1 MLVQI
6 AHLYALG
13 CLGILFFQIAL
24 IAGAPLGPWT
34 QGGQHA
40 GALPATGRVIAALS
54 IAVVLFQGLAI
65 LSAAGFPG
73 LGWPRWT
80 GWVALSITGLSAVL
94 NSITPSAQERAA
106 WAPIMVIMCGLAGFV
121 MVVSRGAP

>member
-13 CLGILFFQIAL
+13 CLGIAFFQVAL
-24 IAGAPLGPWT
+24 IAGVPLGPYT
-34 QGGQHA
+34 QGGQNP
-40 GALPATGRVIAALS
+40 GALPARGRAIAAMS
-54 IAVVLFQGLAI
+54 IAVVLFQAAAI

-80 GWVALSITGLSAVL
+80 GWTALAVSVVSAVL
-94 NSITPSAQERAA
+94 NAITPSVRERAA
-106 WAPIMVIMCGLAGFV
+106 WAPVMLVMAGLAGYV
-121 MVVSRGAP
+121 MIVTADG